1 MIKQDIL
8 NTLHQM
14 LPALSNLKDN
24 YYIIG
29 GSALILQGL
38 PLKRTHDID
47 LLCTTRDLAYLK
59 DKWTTYY
66 ISSMPSPIEER
77 FQSTFAGFKFP
88 LMEVEL
94 QANLTVLHKGKW
106 MDVTVEE
113 TTSVSVDGVEIKV
126 PTLIDMIR
134 ILTLFGRD
142 KDIRRI
148 GEIKDYMSLS

>member
-1 MIKQDIL
+1 
-8 NTLHQM
+8 
-14 LPALSNLKDN
+14 
-24 YYIIG
+24 
-29 GSALILQGL
+29 
-38 PLKRTHDID
+38 
-47 LLCTTRDLAYLK
+47 
-59 DKWTTYY
+59 
-66 ISSMPSPIEER
+66 MPSPIEER